1 MALSELLL
9 KVLSGKERGYVMIKE
24 LLEQQVFMYVM
35 LGIMGAGFLLRAAIS
50 IGAGRMLAASRHMAD
65 TESKLFKMMR
75 LKFEACYKL
84 KISIRNVGA
93 FVDKY
98 ITGHKIFGMTLSGWT
113 GLASVL
119 AFLCVCVGISGTL
132 LGIMEE
138 CSLNLVLEHFGMG
151 LLCGAFLY
159 VAEALSGLDDKDEQ
173 MRANAIDYFDNFLRA
188 RMEQEYMNS
197 DEQSSY
203 HDGYDGESGHEETV
217 NIAQKKKTRA
227 VSGEAK
233 AANPA
238 PVPVKKRRQPQMY
251 AISEEEVAAAQE
263 LEEETGSAYTEQS
276 MIARSI
282 EEVEK
287 EKIIEDILKE
297 YLV

>member
-1 MALSELLL
+1 
-9 KVLSGKERGYVMIKE
+9 MIRE

-35 LGIMGAGFLLRAAIS
+35 LGITGAGFLLRAVIS
-50 IGAGRMLAASRHMAD
+50 IGAGRMVAASRHMAD
-65 TESKLFKMMR
+65 TESKLFKLMR

-98 ITGHKIFGMTLSGWT
+98 ITGHRIFGMTLNGWT
-113 GLASVL
+113 GLASVI

-132 LGIMEE
+132 LGIMEG

-188 RMEQEYMNS
+188 RMEQEYMHT
-197 DEQSSY
+197 DEQDSY
-203 HDGYDGESGHEETV
+203 HEEYAEDGQQEEMVHMAKKTGYPV
-217 NIAQKKKTRA
+217 SDIKSVQSKKKRA
-227 VSGEAK
+227 AAGEAK
-233 AANPA
+233 AEHPA
-238 PVPVKKRRQPQMY
+238 PVPVKKRRQPKMY
-251 AISEEEVAAAQE
+251 TISEEEAAAAQE
-263 LEEETGSAYTEQS
+263 EEEADSGYTEQN
-276 MIARSI
+276 MMARSI